1 MQYIIKF
8 FFSFIFLCGISLIS
22 NSAVLK
28 ADSLYA
34 TGNYFEAS
42 IEYERLIFQGDAEID
57 LNRLRYRKALCYRQ
71 MNEFE
76 RAINV
81 LQSTYFSNANDSLY
95 RFICYEQSLC
105 YYLNNEPARA
115 LWKIDEYLHRTS
127 DSTNFGVFLPIKI
140 LSLHETYKWKEA
152 ELSFIEFVEL
162 QHFEPEKETA
172 LKRLAAELYSK
183 KNRPRI
189 KSLNAA
195 RNWSRFIP
203 GSGQIYAGKS
213 GEGIT
218 NFLINASVLTF
229 AGIQVYNGFYIT
241 GYLAGLGFFNKTY
254 HGGMKRA
261 EVIASQTNKQH
272 MVEFNREVNQEII
285 SIIDSE

>member
-34 TGNYFEAS
+34 SGNYFEAS
-42 IEYERLIFQGDAEID
+42 IEFERQIFQGNAENDI
-57 LNRLRYRKALCYRQ
+57 NRLRYKKALCYRN
-71 MNEFE
+71 MKDFG
-76 RAINV
+76 RALNA
-81 LQSTYFSNANDSLY
+81 LQPTYFSNPNDSLY
-95 RFICYEQSLC
+95 RFVCYEQALC

-115 LWKIDEYLHRTS
+115 LWKIDEYLHRSS
-127 DSTNFGVFLPIKI
+127 DSTNFSVFLPIKI
-140 LSLHETYKWKEA
+140 LSLHETYKWNEA
-152 ELSFIEFVEL
+152 KQSFIEFIEL
-162 QHFEPEKETA
+162 QQFGLEKETA
-172 LKRLAAELYSK
+172 LKLLAAELYSK

-189 KSLNAA
+189 KSLKAA
-195 RNWSRFIP
+195 KTWSRFIP

-229 AGIQVYNGFYIT
+229 AGFQVYNGFYIT
-241 GYLAGLGFFNKTY
+241 GYLVGLGFFNKTY

-261 EVIASQTNKQH
+261 EVIASQKNKQH

-285 SIIDSE
+285 SIIDSK

>member
-28 ADSLYA
+28 ADSLFDS
-34 TGNYFEAS
+34 GNYFEAS
-42 IEYERLIFQGDAEID
+42 IEYERLVFQGDADTD
-57 LNRLRYRKALCYRQ
+57 LNWLRYKKALCYRK
-71 MNEFE
+71 MNDFG
-76 RAINV
+76 RAINA
-81 LQSTYFSNANDSLY
+81 LQTTYFTDPSDSLY
-95 RFICYEQSLC
+95 RFVCYEQSLC

-115 LWKIDEYLHRTS
+115 LWKIDEYFHRSS

-140 LSLHETYKWKEA
+140 LSLHETYKWEEA
-152 ELSFIEFVEL
+152 EQNFVEFIEL
-162 QHFEPEKETA
+162 QHVTPEKETA
-172 LKRLAAELYSK
+172 LKQMATELYSK

-195 RNWSRFIP
+195 KNWSRFIP
-203 GSGQIYAGKS
+203 GSGQMYAGKS
-213 GEGIT
+213 GEGIV

-229 AGIQVYNGFYIT
+229 AGVQVYNGFYVT
-241 GYLAGLGFFNKTY
+241 GYLVGLGFFNKTY

-261 EVIASQTNKQH
+261 EVIASQKNKQH
-272 MVEFNREVNQEII
+272 MVEFNREVNQELI
-285 SIIDSE
+285 SIIASE